1 MLSST
6 VATGTMDNRL
16 QVLHFTEKWQNWE
29 RISRLHPL
37 LYCSTLVQLYTRS
50 SKYYGSPGITMLVGS
65 TLNAV
70 SYYIT
75 HKKNVIYVYLLNTDL
90 EIIK

>member
-50 SKYYGSPGITMLVGS
+50 SKYYRSPG
-65 TLNAV
+65 TLPCWWAQ
-70 SYYIT
+70 
-75 HKKNVIYVYLLNTDL
+75 L
-90 EIIK
+90 